1 MYRITQIISL
11 LSNSKSAPVKAW
23 SKGERKA
30 KNIQYWFLGLAV
42 LFFIVCA
49 ILAIIHNYIPLS
61 PPIKFLALCLT
72 LLTQVCALLS
82 FFPDIIIGV
91 YTLIMW
97 RQHMLVS
104 LTQEIEKDERNARRL
119 MEFNEVELQYA
130 KYWIELKIARNESR
144 LKLFFGDKT
153 AALALLGLSW
163 PVIKELGGLQWVSST
178 FSHFLSPGHVL
189 DTLIWMFLALLLGL
203 SLGGIMMKNVNEK
216 YKYQVSLI
224 ELALNLKNAMDNFN

>member
-23 SKGERKA
+23 SKGERIA
-30 KNIQYWFLGLAV
+30 KKVQYWLLGLAV
-42 LFFIVCA
+42 LFFVFCA
-49 ILAIIHNYIPLS
+49 GLAIIHNYIPLS
-61 PPIKFLALCLT
+61 QPIKFIALCLT
-72 LLTQVCALLS
+72 LLTQVFALLS

-104 LTQEIEKDERNARRL
+104 LAQEIEKDEKNAKRL
-119 MEFNEVELQYA
+119 MEFSEVELQYA

-163 PVIKELGGLQWVSST
+163 PVIKELGGLEWISST
-178 FSHFLSPGHVL
+178 FSHFLAPGHVL
-189 DTLIWMFLALLLGL
+189 DTIIWMCLALLLGL

-224 ELALNLKNAMDNFN
+224 ELALKLRVMQDKS

>member
-11 LSNSKSAPVKAW
+11 LSNSKSASVKEW

-30 KNIQYWFLGLAV
+30 KKIQYWFLGLAV
-42 LFFIVCA
+42 LFFVVCA
-49 ILAIIHNYIPLS
+49 ILAIIHNYTPIS
-61 PPIKFLALCLT
+61 QPIKFIALCLT
-72 LLTQVCALLS
+72 LLTQICALLS

-104 LTQEIEKDERNARRL
+104 LTQEIEKDERNAMRL

-163 PVIKELGGLQWVSST
+163 PVIKELGGLEWASST
-178 FSHFLSPGHVL
+178 FSHFLAPGHVL
-189 DTLIWMFLALLLGL
+189 DTLIWIFLALLLGL
-203 SLGGIMMKNVNEK
+203 SLGGVMMKNVNEK

-224 ELALNLKNAMDNFN
+224 ELALKLKITP

>member
-1 MYRITQIISL
+1 MYRITHILSL

-23 SKGERKA
+23 SKGERIA
-30 KNIQYWFLGLAV
+30 KKIQYWFLGLAV
-42 LFFIVCA
+42 LFFAVCA
-49 ILAIIHNYIPLS
+49 VLAIIHNYIPLS
-61 PPIKFLALCLT
+61 QPIKFIALCLT

-82 FFPDIIIGV
+82 FFPDVIIGV

-104 LTQEIEKDERNARRL
+104 LTQEIEKDEKNARRL

-153 AALALLGLSW
+153 AAFALLGLSW
-163 PVIKELGGLQWVSST
+163 PVIKELGGLEWVSST
-178 FSHFLSPGHVL
+178 FSHFLAPGHVL

-216 YKYQVSLI
+216 YKYQVSLL
-224 ELALNLKNAMDNFN
+224 ELALKLKIMP